1 MPGLIEYLAI
11 PPLNKWSGMPK
22 PSPGPKPDPMAG
34 VVDRLLAQLP
44 GHHSEPPIS
53 AARPRASG
61 QWTTPVSLARTESAS
76 QSQLIGVWA
85 RVFLGLAVGVMMGA
99 GWPYPRACGM
109 PLAGYLGAVVTVILT
124 GAWAASA
131 AWRYRASL
139 AHIVSLIIVFYGIVL
154 AAAELLPR
162 TGYAVDHADW
172 QCEETTQSV
181 RISI

>member
-1 MPGLIEYLAI
+1 MPGLVNYLALL
-11 PPLNKWSGMPK
+11 PLNEWSGMPK

-44 GHHSEPPIS
+44 GLHSEPPIS
-53 AARPRASG
+53 ATRPRAAG
-61 QWTTPVSLARTESAS
+61 QWSTPVSMARWEPAS

-85 RVFLGLAVGVMMGA
+85 RVFLALAVGVMIGA

-109 PLAGYLGAVVTVILT
+109 PLAGYLGAVFTVILT

-139 AHIVSLIIVFYGIVL
+139 AHIVSLIILFHGIIL

-162 TGYAVDHADW
+162 TGYAVDHAVW
-172 QCEETTQSV
+172 QCEDMTLLLP
-181 RISI
+181 

>member
-1 MPGLIEYLAI
+1 
-11 PPLNKWSGMPK
+11 MPK

-44 GHHSEPPIS
+44 GLHNEPSMS
-53 AARPRASG
+53 AARPRAAG
-61 QWTTPVSLARTESAS
+61 QWTAPVSLAHTESAS
-76 QSQLIGVWA
+76 QSQLIGVWV
-85 RVFLGLAVGVMMGA
+85 RVLLGLAVGVMMGA
-99 GWPYPRACGM
+99 GWPYPRACGL
-109 PLAGYLGAVVTVILT
+109 PLVGYLGAVVTVIVA

-139 AHIVSLIIVFYGIVL
+139 AHIVSLIILFYGIVL

>member
-1 MPGLIEYLAI
+1 
-11 PPLNKWSGMPK
+11 
-22 PSPGPKPDPMAG
+22 MAG

-44 GHHSEPPIS
+44 GLSEPPMS
-53 AARPRASG
+53 AARPRAAG
-61 QWTTPVSLARTESAS
+61 QWTTPVSMARTESVS
-76 QSQLIGVWA
+76 HSQLIGVWV
-85 RVFLGLAVGVMMGA
+85 RVLLGLAVGVMMGA

-109 PLAGYLGAVVTVILT
+109 PLAGYLGAVATVILT

-139 AHIVSLIIVFYGIVL
+139 AHIVSLIILFYGIVL

-162 TGYAVDHADW
+162 TGYSVDRADW

>member
-1 MPGLIEYLAI
+1 
-11 PPLNKWSGMPK
+11 MPK
-22 PSPGPKPDPMAG
+22 PSPGPKPDPMTG

-44 GHHSEPPIS
+44 GLHSEPHVTP
-53 AARPRASG
+53 ARSRPGG
-61 QWTTPVSLARTESAS
+61 QWTTPVSLARAASAT

-109 PLAGYLGAVVTVILT
+109 PLAGYLGAVFTVILT

-139 AHIVSLIIVFYGIVL
+139 AHIVSLIILFYGIVL

-162 TGYAVDHADW
+162 TGYAVDHAVW
-172 QCEETTQSV
+172 QCEDTTQSV

>member
-1 MPGLIEYLAI
+1 
-11 PPLNKWSGMPK
+11 MPK

-44 GHHSEPPIS
+44 GLHSDHPVS
-53 AARPRASG
+53 GARPRAAG
-61 QWTTPVSLARTESAS
+61 QWTTHVSMARPESAS

-85 RVFLGLAVGVMMGA
+85 RVLLGLTVGVMMGA

-139 AHIVSLIIVFYGIVL
+139 AHIVSLVILFYGIVL

-162 TGYAVDHADW
+162 IGYAVDHAVW
-172 QCEETTQSV
+172 QCEE
-181 RISI
+181 IPPLLP

>member
-1 MPGLIEYLAI
+1 MPRLVKCLALS
-11 PPLNKWSGMPK
+11 PLNMWSGMPK

-44 GHHSEPPIS
+44 GLHSEPHMS
-53 AARPRASG
+53 AARSRAGG
-61 QWTTPVSLARTESAS
+61 QWTTPVSMTRTESAS

-85 RVFLGLAVGVMMGA
+85 RVLLGLAVGVMMGA
-99 GWPYPRACGM
+99 GWPYSRACGM
-109 PLAGYLGAVVTVILT
+109 PLAGYLGSVVTVILT

-131 AWRYRASL
+131 AWRYRAGL
-139 AHIVSLIIVFYGIVL
+139 AHIVSLIILFYGIVL

-162 TGYAVDHADW
+162 TGYAVDHAVW